1 MADPV
6 YLGWWVSDSD
16 SSESK
21 SEWDPEEVLEV
32 LVSLSTCMKHIYM
45 FNACYDLKRDVVWM
59 AMFPSLH
66 WFPNPSWWAG

>member
-21 SEWDPEEVLEV
+21 SEWDPEEGLEV
-32 LVSLSTCMKHIYM
+32 LVSLST
-45 FNACYDLKRDVVWM
+45 FNYA
-59 AMFPSLH
+59 
-66 WFPNPSWWAG
+66 